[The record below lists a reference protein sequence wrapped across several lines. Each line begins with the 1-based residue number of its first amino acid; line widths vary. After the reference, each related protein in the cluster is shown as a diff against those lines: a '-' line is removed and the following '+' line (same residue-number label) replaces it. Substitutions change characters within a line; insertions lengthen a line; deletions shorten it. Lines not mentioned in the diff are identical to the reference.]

1 MHDRVGWSR
10 LLLVVLFALGCADDD
25 RHRAEIDAG
34 EALGDAAHAT
44 GDAGTPGVDGGPAP
58 QDAAAVPPDAGPIDR
73 PEDYPEDPLAELEL
87 APGTTDVYRGTSTF
101 GDGVARFQVR
111 APPDY
116 TRDERWP
123 LVVHLHGGGNTTDTT
138 MSLASGASDLRAFT
152 RTAGADRAV
161 WMAGVVRVPGSY
173 HAWAMEANALDLVD
187 AIREVARLFRI
198 DHTRVYLTGTSM
210 GGGGV
215 ATLSWIVP
223 HAFAAY
229 APVVGYYWNE
239 LLPAPDLAGVP
250 FRVVA
255 GELDTPPS
263 QPFDRL
269 GLAREFADLSTAAGG
284 DVAFV
289 VMPDVGHSY
298 PSAEVERTTTFL
310 LSHARPEPTDWSEAR
325 AAADA
330 ILPLFSM

>member
-1 MHDRVGWSR
+1 MLPFVVA
-10 LLLVVLFALGCADDD
+10 LVALGALGACGEDD
-25 RHRAEIDAG
+25 RHRGELVDAG
-34 EALGDAAHAT
+34 EVHADGGALPE
-44 GDAGTPGVDGGPAP
+44 DAGAPGSDGGLPAT
-58 QDAAAVPPDAGPIDR
+58 DAGGLPLDAGPIDR
-73 PEDYPEDPLAELEL
+73 PEDYPEDPFAELAL
-87 APGTTDVYRGTSTF
+87 APGTTDVFRGTSSF
-101 GDGVARFQVR
+101 GDGVAQFQVW
-111 APPDY
+111 APAGY

-123 LVVHLHGGGNTTDTT
+123 LVVHLHGGGNTTDTA
-138 MSLASGASDLRAFT
+138 MSLASGASDLRGFT
-152 RTAGADRAV
+152 RTEGADQLV
-161 WMAGVVRVPGSY
+161 WMAGVVRVSGSY
-173 HAWAMEANALDLVD
+173 HAWAMEANALDLID

-223 HAFAAY
+223 DAFAAY
-229 APVVGYYWNE
+229 APVVGYYWND
-239 LLPAPDLAGVP
+239 LIPAPDLSGVP

-269 GLAREFADLSTAAGG
+269 GLARQFADRSTTAGG
-284 DVAFV
+284 DVTLV

-298 PSAEVERTTTFL
+298 PSAEIGRTTTFL
-310 LSHARPEPTDWSEAR
+310 LGHARTERTDWAETR